1 MSRKVAETQDALE
14 HLSSIDQLTA
24 LWNRRKLEE
33 FLDQKLKES
42 ERGSFFSVLM
52 IDIDR
57 FKTIN
62 DTCGHEVGDHVLEV
76 TAQLMRQSV
85 RASDILGRWGG
96 EEFLLILP
104 QTDTQGACVIA
115 EQMRTKVKHHTFD
128 HYANTV
134 TLSLG
139 VATYRSGDTPNAIL
153 KRADTALYRAKNNG
167 RDRVEHED

>member
-1 MSRKVAETQDALE
+1 EECLE
-14 HLSSIDQLTA
+14 
-24 LWNRRKLEE
+24 
-33 FLDQKLKES
+33 QKIKES

-85 RASDILGRWGG
+85 RTSDMLGRWGG

-104 QTDTQGACVIA
+104 QTDLAGACVIA
-115 EQMRTKVKHHTFD
+115 EQMRANVKHHTFD

-134 TLSLG
+134 TMSLG
-139 VATYRSGDTPNAIL
+139 VATYRSGDTPNTIL